1 MSYLYTH
8 ITRNFLS
15 MAENVTGQIGN
26 DRVSLE
32 NAATEA
38 TLRLILAATLATTK
52 EQKKAISDIVQKAG
66 LDPLAVEQANKGLT
80 NVEAST
86 GKVAAALN
94 IMNVTSAA
102 LNTVFQKT
110 AAITQTLANNSAK
123 ASDVFGLFKEM
134 GPTVALIA
142 TGFQKV
148 AEFQEASMKS
158 YQEMSGAGINF
169 GRSLNDLR
177 TAASN
182 SYMSLDQ
189 FSNLMKNNADA
200 FSKLGGGVN
209 NGAESFAKM
218 SKSLISSDAGTR
230 LLALGMSAEEVNQNM
245 ANYITIS
252 GYRNKRDAETQAK
265 MTQASAEYMEQ
276 LTGLAEITGKSRKEQ
291 QDELAQASKN
301 AAWQQTLSMMD
312 EKSRAKAMAGMANA
326 LAVGGKGAV
335 DLFQSKIM
343 GIAPDKAGAMLM
355 ATASNLAG
363 VIDQSADMVQDGTK
377 GTADMQKTVGQG
389 MRAAQQDFAKYGKE
403 GLYAIIRQGGP
414 VADALQAVGITANK
428 AASMTDEDIEKAL
441 EKAKVEGT
449 QAEAAAKTQKA
460 LQELGQVI
468 MEKIIT
474 PVTNFLMPV
483 INGLIQGLT
492 GALLWV
498 AKIPGAF
505 EVLTIAVGGLAAYLV
520 ATKTMGIAKGVGG
533 KVADM
538 VGGGGKGGGGGGV
551 GGALGGGML
560 KGLGTGIRGLGM
572 ALASL
577 GPQAPMIAAGAAAV
591 GAAIVLIGAG
601 IAGAAWLMGKALP
614 TLAEGIGSFAEID
627 GDALVSVGL
636 GITALGAGLA
646 VFGAGGVMASVG
658 SVVSGLV
665 DGLGG
670 LIGVKSPVEKIK
682 EFAALGPGLEQSGKG
697 ILAFTTNME
706 LLLNT
711 DLSKISKLT
720 AELQKLKEASTP
732 ADKGI
737 LATAS
742 DLVKTAITSTASP
755 TEGGGKGGG
764 PGAGDMSE
772 ILTRELKALNKQT
785 ETLVKAMREAADS
798 TAKTASLIASNGNLF
813 RA

>member
-1 MSYLYTH
+1 
-8 ITRNFLS
+8 

-26 DRVSLE
+26 DQVSLE

-38 TLRLILAATLATTK
+38 TLKLLLQATLATTK
-52 EQKKAISDIVQKAG
+52 EQRKAISEIAEKANI
-66 LDPLAVEQANKGLT
+66 DPKTIKKVNEGLT
-80 NVEAST
+80 SVNSESFKF
-86 GKVAAALN
+86 GAALGGL
-94 IMNVTSAA
+94 TSA
-102 LNTVFQKT
+102 FK
-110 AAITQTLANNSAK
+110 ITTGITDGLTSGLGS
-123 ASDVFGLFKEM
+123 ASDVLGRIGGLN
-134 GPTVALIA
+134 GVIGDIA
-142 TGFQKV
+142 SGLQKL
-148 AEFQEASMKS
+148 AKFQEESMKS
-158 YQEMSGAGINF
+158 YQQMTESGVNF
-169 GRSLNDLR
+169 GGSLTNLR
-177 TAASN
+177 MAASN
-182 SYMSLDQ
+182 SYLTLDQ
-189 FSNLMKNNADA
+189 FTNLMKTNSDTFA
-200 FSKLGGGVN
+200 KLGGSVN
-209 NGAESFAKM
+209 DGAMAFAKM
-218 SKSLISSDAGTR
+218 SKSLISSEAGTH
-230 LLALGMSAEEVNQNM
+230 LLALGMTAEEVNQNM

-252 GYRNKRDAETQAK
+252 GYRNKRDAATQAE
-265 MTQASAEYMEQ
+265 MTQASANYMEQ
-276 LTGLAEITGKSRKEQ
+276 LNGLAEITGKSRKEQ
-291 QDELAQASKN
+291 QDELAAASKS
-301 AAWQQTLSMMD
+301 AAWQSQLASMD

-363 VIDQSADMVQDGTK
+363 VIDQSADMVADGTK
-377 GTADMQKTVGQG
+377 GTADMNKTVGQG

-414 VADALQAVGITANK
+414 VADALQAVGITANR
-428 AASMTDEDIEKAL
+428 AASMTDEEINKAL
-441 EKAKVEGT
+441 EKKKVEGT

-460 LQELGQVI
+460 IQELGQII
-468 MEKIIT
+468 MEKLVTPIT
-474 PVTNFLMPV
+474 DFLMPV
-483 INGLIQGLT
+483 MDGLIIGFTEIIKGISKVPGLFET
-492 GALLWV
+492 LVIGVGAL
-498 AKIPGAF
+498 
-505 EVLTIAVGGLAAYLV
+505 IAVYAAQKAMMVAGAVKGGA
-520 ATKTMGIAKGVGG
+520 G
-533 KVADM
+533 KVLEA
-538 VGGGGKGGGGGGV
+538 VTGGGGKAGGGA

-560 KGLGTGIRGLGM
+560 KGLGSGIKGLGM

-577 GPQAPMIAAGAAAV
+577 GPQAPMIALGAAAV

-614 TLAEGIGSFAEID
+614 TLAEGIGSFAAID
-627 GDALVSVGL
+627 GDALISVGL
-636 GITALGAGLA
+636 GVAALGAGLA

-658 SVVSGLV
+658 GVVSGLA

-670 LIGVKSPVEKIK
+670 LFGVKSPIEKMK
-682 EFAALGPGLEQSGKG
+682 EFAELGPGLEQAGQG
-697 ILAFTTNME
+697 LQAFTTSMNN
-706 LLLNT
+706 LLNT

-742 DLVKTAITSTASP
+742 DLVKSAITSTASP
-755 TEGGGKGGG
+755 TEGGGSKGG